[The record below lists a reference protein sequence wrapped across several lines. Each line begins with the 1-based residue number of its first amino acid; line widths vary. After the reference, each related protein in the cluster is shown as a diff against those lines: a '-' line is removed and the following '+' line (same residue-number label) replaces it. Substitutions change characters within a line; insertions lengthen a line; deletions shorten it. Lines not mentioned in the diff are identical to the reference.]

1 MQRWSRQ
8 VSCSMLSQSYSAN
21 MVVGDD
27 GISTSWR
34 AFDENPIFCVFSPP
48 PWPVFEVPLQ
58 VVLKVVAACVPGGT
72 ARRGYSRMD
81 RNCHRPFPGFPFL
94 DCSQGRH
101 AGTKS
106 LSALSPVG
114 HICRDD
120 RSCLMN
126 G

>member
-34 AFDENPIFCVFSPP
+34 AFDEDPIFCVFSPP

-58 VVLKVVAACVPGGT
+58 VVLKVVAACVPSGT

-81 RNCHRPFPGFPFL
+81 RNCHRPFPLPRLQPGKARRHQKSISSFPRGPYL
-94 DCSQGRH
+94 PR
-101 AGTKS
+101 
-106 LSALSPVG
+106 
-114 HICRDD
+114 
-120 RSCLMN
+120 
-126 G
+126 

>member
-58 VVLKVVAACVPGGT
+58 VVLKVVAACVPSGT

-81 RNCHRPFPGFPFL
+81 RNCQSAIVP
-94 DCSQGRH
+94 SQSQASPSSIAARE
-101 AGTKS
+101 GTQAPK
-106 LSALSPVG
+106 V
-114 HICRDD
+114 
-120 RSCLMN
+120 
-126 G
+126 

>member
-58 VVLKVVAACVPGGT
+58 VVLKVVAACVPSGA
-72 ARRGYSRMD
+72 ARGGYSRMD
-81 RNCHRPFPGFPFL
+81 RNCHRPW
-94 DCSQGRH
+94 
-101 AGTKS
+101 S
-106 LSALSPVG
+106 LSLPRLQPGKARRHQKSISTFPRGPYLP
-114 HICRDD
+114 R
-120 RSCLMN
+120 
-126 G
+126 

>member
-8 VSCSMLSQSYSAN
+8 VSCSMLSQSYSAS

-58 VVLKVVAACVPGGT
+58 VVLKVVAACVPNGT

-81 RNCHRPFPGFPFL
+81 RNCHPPSSIAAREGTQAPKVYQHFPPW
-94 DCSQGRH
+94 
-101 AGTKS
+101 AI
-106 LSALSPVG
+106 SAEMTGLAS
-114 HICRDD
+114 
-120 RSCLMN
+120 
-126 G
+126 